1 MSDIQPRRDGAPEI
15 HDAGFEPEAPTT
27 PPGPT
32 IEIED
37 EPRKRTVAEIEADNA
52 RARAEL
58 SRTVDELAD
67 RVDPRAHVAAAK
79 DRASEAASEVAEVAK
94 AKAAVAQDA
103 AAGFVDDVKKRDPKA
118 LAIAAGAAAALVA
131 IVLISVR
138 KK

>member
-1 MSDIQPRRDGAPEI
+1 MSDQQPRRDGQI
-15 HDAGFEPEAPTT
+15 HDAGFEPDAPTT

-32 IEIED
+32 IEIDE

-79 DRASEAASEVAEVAK
+79 DRAAEAASEVAGAAR

-103 AAGFVDDVKKRDPKA
+103 AAGFVDDVARRDPKA
-118 LAIAAGAAAALVA
+118 LAIAAGALAAVVA
-131 IVLISVR
+131 IVLISIR

>member
-1 MSDIQPRRDGAPEI
+1 MSEQQRRDGAPEI

-32 IEIED
+32 IEID

-118 LAIAAGAAAALVA
+118 LAIAAGAVAALVA